1 VIESPRI
8 TVFGAGCIGRGLVG
22 ELAAHSGWSLTF
34 VDADPR
40 LVEGLRSRSTG
51 YRVRLTGRAPA
62 TVAVHGYRVLHT
74 TETVAVAEAVRDCRF
89 AVTAV
94 GGSHLADLAGAL
106 APALAQR
113 TEALNLLVCENAT
126 RGYAVLENSLLAA
139 GASPAAFACVP
150 ASVERMVRS
159 VPGSLDL
166 LAEGGE
172 SLYASARHWRG
183 AQPRLAGLRFCAD
196 LEPFYARKLF
206 TNNAGHAVLAYEGHL
221 AGCTTIPE
229 AHALRTVHG
238 RLEAVLD
245 AAAEMLTREY
255 GTDRSELDEHI
266 RTLLQ
271 FRYPNP
277 ELADT
282 IRRVGR
288 DPLRKLASDER
299 LVGLL
304 RSLDRHGLPVLPVC
318 RTIAAALSY
327 RDPGDEESMRLQRD
341 IENEG
346 VGTVLSR
353 VCGLVADE
361 PLHRLCKNEYLRLQ
375 AERRLRPVSMADG
388 GTEEKEDWE

>member
-1 VIESPRI
+1 
-8 TVFGAGCIGRGLVG
+8 
-22 ELAAHSGWSLTF
+22 
-34 VDADPR
+34 
-40 LVEGLRSRSTG
+40 
-51 YRVRLTGRAPA
+51 
-62 TVAVHGYRVLHT
+62 
-74 TETVAVAEAVRDCRF
+74 
-89 AVTAV
+89 
-94 GGSHLADLAGAL
+94 
-106 APALAQR
+106 
-113 TEALNLLVCENAT
+113 
-126 RGYAVLENSLLAA
+126 
-139 GASPAAFACVP
+139 
-150 ASVERMVRS
+150 
-159 VPGSLDL
+159 
-166 LAEGGE
+166 
-172 SLYASARHWRG
+172 
-183 AQPRLAGLRFCAD
+183 
-196 LEPFYARKLF
+196 
-206 TNNAGHAVLAYEGHL
+206 
-221 AGCTTIPE
+221 
-229 AHALRTVHG
+229 VHG